1 MPWSFD
7 IPPIFTKIA
16 IYGALSQIWARI
28 LRRQQVCGRKKRLLN
43 LQQNWALID
52 VNSDG
57 SCTVYF
63 ISDCSG
69 VFDSLRFPSE
79 DEAKEALKHN
89 RFHRYADDI
98 GAQEFLVVPKS
109 PFEEKQHPNGPIYSS
124 GRFCM

>member
-1 MPWSFD
+1 MFD
-7 IPPIFTKIA
+7 EKATIEITSRDYWYKI
-16 IYGALSQIWARI
+16 
-28 LRRQQVCGRKKRLLN
+28 VEC

-69 VFDSLRFPSE
+69 VFDSLWFPSE
-79 DEAKEALKHN
+79 DEAKEALKNN
-89 RFHRYADDI
+89 RFHRYVDDI

-124 GRFCM
+124 GRFWM